1 MDNDTRFVIF
11 GGLALITGIVLGTG
25 LGMLLAPQSGART
38 RRQLRNMVEDAT
50 ERVGEFADD
59 AKDSMNDVVER
70 GREVCGDG
78 EIIRFPPSKKGSGV
92 FS

>member
-1 MDNDTRFVIF
+1 MDNDTRLVIF

-59 AKDSMNDVVER
+59 AKDTMNDVVER
-70 GREVCGDG
+70 G
-78 EIIRFPPSKKGSGV
+78 KKFVVKGK
-92 FS
+92 

>member
-1 MDNDTRFVIF
+1 MDNDSRFIIL
-11 GGLALITGIVLGTG
+11 GGLALIAGIVLGTG

-59 AKDSMNDVVER
+59 AKETVDEVVER
-70 GREVCGDG
+70 GRKFVVAG
-78 EIIRFPPSKKGSGV
+78 K
-92 FS
+92 

>member
-1 MDNDTRFVIF
+1 MDNDSRLIIF

-38 RRQLRNMVEDAT
+38 RRQLRNMVEDAS

-59 AKDSMNDVVER
+59 AKDTVNEVVER
-70 GREVCGDG
+70 GRKFVVAE
-78 EIIRFPPSKKGSGV
+78 K
-92 FS
+92 

>member
-1 MDNDTRFVIF
+1 MDNDSRFIIF
-11 GGLALITGIVLGTG
+11 GGLALIAGIVLGTG

-59 AKDSMNDVVER
+59 AKETVDEVVER
-70 GREVCGDG
+70 GRKFVVAG
-78 EIIRFPPSKKGSGV
+78 K
-92 FS
+92 

>member
-1 MDNDTRFVIF
+1 MDNDTRVIIF

-50 ERVGEFADD
+50 ERVGEIADD
-59 AKDSMNDVVER
+59 AKETVSDVVER
-70 GREVCGDG
+70 GRKFVVTGG
-78 EIIRFPPSKKGSGV
+78 K
-92 FS
+92 

>member
-50 ERVGEFADD
+50 ERVGEIADD
-59 AKDSMNDVVER
+59 AKDTMNDVVER
-70 GREVCGDG
+70 GRKFVVAG
-78 EIIRFPPSKKGSGV
+78 K
-92 FS
+92 

>member
-1 MDNDTRFVIF
+1 MDNDTRFVLF

-50 ERVGEFADD
+50 ERVGEIADD
-59 AKDSMNDVVER
+59 AKDTMNDVVER
-70 GREVCGDG
+70 GRKFVV
-78 EIIRFPPSKKGSGV
+78 KGK
-92 FS
+92 

>member
-1 MDNDTRFVIF
+1 MDNDTRFIIF

-59 AKDSMNDVVER
+59 AKDTVNEAVER
-70 GREVCGDG
+70 GRKFVVAG
-78 EIIRFPPSKKGSGV
+78 K
-92 FS
+92 

>member
-38 RRQLRNMVEDAT
+38 RRQLRNMVEDVT
-50 ERVGEFADD
+50 ERAGEFADD
-59 AKDSMNDVVER
+59 AKDTMNDVVER
-70 GREVCGDG
+70 GRKFVVAG
-78 EIIRFPPSKKGSGV
+78 K
-92 FS
+92 

>member
-1 MDNDTRFVIF
+1 MDNDTRVIIF

-50 ERVGEFADD
+50 ERVGELADD
-59 AKDSMNDVVER
+59 AKETMTDVVER
-70 GREVCGDG
+70 GRKFVVTGG
-78 EIIRFPPSKKGSGV
+78 K
-92 FS
+92 

>member
-1 MDNDTRFVIF
+1 MDNDTRFIIF

-38 RRQLRNMVEDAT
+38 RRHLRNMVEDAT

-59 AKDSMNDVVER
+59 AKDTMNDVVER
-70 GREVCGDG
+70 G
-78 EIIRFPPSKKGSGV
+78 KKFVVKGK
-92 FS
+92 